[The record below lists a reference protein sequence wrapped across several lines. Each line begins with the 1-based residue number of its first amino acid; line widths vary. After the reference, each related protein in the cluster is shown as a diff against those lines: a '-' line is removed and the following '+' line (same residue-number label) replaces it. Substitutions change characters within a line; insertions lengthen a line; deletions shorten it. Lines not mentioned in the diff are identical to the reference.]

1 MCSSQNRDSVCV
13 CVHWTAVLHNSPLNM
28 EERVEY
34 LLKERENRGN
44 MGRDREG
51 GERGREREKER
62 KRERASISSIP
73 FMDLYLS

>member
-1 MCSSQNRDSVCV
+1 
-13 CVHWTAVLHNSPLNM
+13 M

-34 LLKERENRGN
+34 LLKERENRGK
-44 MGRDREG
+44 MEKDREG
-51 GERGREREKER
+51 GEREREKER